1 MDREGLVSVVKLAAA
16 VAVAI
21 ALLLVW
27 VFGGDAW
34 FRPVAAVTLVV
45 VAAPVALLV
54 SIDTARILRRRRLG
68 RAAAIATRLP
78 RLVLGA
84 IACVGAVGGV
94 GLALVGGLPTLWHR
108 VGCAFISICILS
120 YGVSLLRP
128 DPVNAKNDVAS

>member
-54 SIDTARILRRRRLG
+54 SIDTARILRRGRLR

-78 RLVLGA
+78 RLVLGS
-84 IACVGAVGGV
+84 IACVTAVGGV
-94 GLALVGGLPTLWHR
+94 DLALAGGFPTLWHR
-108 VGCAFISICILS
+108 IGCAFISLCILS

-128 DPVNAKNDVAS
+128 DPLNAKK